1 MANIISIF
9 SSITTILF
17 SIAQGYIV
25 YIAGNKKTN
34 GIKITSSFSITCC
47 IIYELILFFYYYF
60 NEDIEES
67 KILTWS
73 LFAGVIISF
82 VWIGIYLYYYYKDNK
97 QINFYHY
104 LLYLLTIIDILFG
117 IWLIEKDILSDKE
130 IENNKLYVQIFIII
144 FNVLM
149 YINPGLNI
157 FKLFSEKN
165 YSYISLPI
173 LSIGLINSII
183 WLLLGIISNNTSW
196 FYIWGNIIG
205 ILIGLIQ
212 LFSFL
217 FLYFKYKKN
226 IGRNGSLLDNKSE
239 KSKKKRKIKKKII
252 KLSNE
257 EKRKE
262 IKDDDLNFV

>member
-17 SIAQGYIV
+17 SISQGDIV
-25 YIAGNKKTN
+25 YIAENKKTN

-60 NEDIEES
+60 NEDKEES

-73 LFAGVIISF
+73 LFTGVIISF
-82 VWIGIYLYYYYKDNK
+82 AWIGIYLYYYYKDNK
-97 QINFYHY
+97 KINFYHY
-104 LLYLLTIIDILFG
+104 LLYLLTIVDILFE
-117 IWLIEKDILSDKE
+117 IWLIEKDILSDEK
-130 IENNKLYVQIFIII
+130 IENNKLYIQIFIIT

-173 LSIGLINSII
+173 LSIGLINSIV
-183 WLLLGIISNNTSW
+183 WLLLGIMSDNTSW

-212 LFSFL
+212 LFL
-217 FLYFKYKKN
+217 FLYFKYNKN
-226 IGRNGSLLDNKSE
+226 IIRNESLLDNKSE
-239 KSKKKRKIKKKII
+239 KSKKKRKIKKKIR
-252 KLSNE
+252 KLSKE
-257 EKRKE
+257 EIRKE